1 MKSLEEKTLSSTP
14 AYRGK
19 LVNLHIDTV
28 LLPDGTQAMRE
39 IVRHPGAVAMVPVL
53 PSGDVVLVRQFRH
66 AARQI
71 LLEIPAGTLEP
82 DEDPLVAARR
92 ELQEEIGYR
101 PGTLTP
107 LGGEYTAPGYT
118 SEYIHL
124 YLATDLVESRLSQDD
139 DEFLEVVT
147 LPFDDVLR
155 DVLSGSIT
163 DGKTQLGLLLAAH
176 HLGR

>member
-14 AYRGK
+14 AYQGK
-19 LVNLHIDTV
+19 LVNLHVDTV
-28 LLPDGTQAMRE
+28 LLPNGTQSIRE

-66 AARQI
+66 AARQV

-82 DEDPLVAARR
+82 GEDPVIAARR
-92 ELQEEIGYR
+92 ELQEEIGYK
-101 PGTLTP
+101 PGTLAP

-118 SEYIHL
+118 TEYIHL
-124 YLATDLVESRLSQDD
+124 YLATDLSESHLTQDD

-147 LPFDDVLR
+147 LPFDDALR
-155 DVLSGSIT
+155 EVLSGSIT

-176 HLGR
+176 HLER